1 MVFGILIFVS
11 SAECKM
17 THSMIHSLMENL
29 GLHGLPGFL
38 EIYDQ
43 FFVCCVYGFIQI
55 YSV

>member
-29 GLHGLPGFL
+29 GLHGVSRISRDL
-38 EIYDQ
+38 
-43 FFVCCVYGFIQI
+43 
-55 YSV
+55 

>member
-17 THSMIHSLMENL
+17 THPMIHSLMENP
-29 GLHGLPGFL
+29 GSTGFPGFL

-43 FFVCCVYGFIQI
+43 VFVCCVYGFIQI